1 MPFSSTALKAP
12 EAPSGPAVDA
22 RSIDELDAA
31 ICTLSRR
38 LHAETYRLLVLVR
51 EFDDRFGFAKWSF
64 KSCAEWLAWR
74 SQISLSA
81 AREKVRTAQAL
92 RNLPATSEAFAEGRL
107 SYSKVRAL
115 TRVATA
121 RDEDLLLAYALNAT
135 AAQFEERCRQMRNV
149 QPQATNSARHVW
161 EHRSLTIA
169 RNVERGTVVITVELP
184 TEDGE
189 LVSRALD
196 RAVASR
202 DVAEGK
208 DHIAAHGEE
217 RSKTDSWRAQ
227 QADALIA
234 MARAYLTRGN
244 TSTVSPSSSTAT
256 DASES
261 STSTADHYQLVV
273 HVDESVLRRGALRG
287 GIGRSDLPLETVRRL
302 SCDGN
307 LIALID
313 DARGRPLALG
323 RKRRVVSPALK
334 KALLSRDRGCTFP
347 GCHRKHYVDAHH
359 LEHWSNGGKTELQNL
374 TLLCSYHH
382 HLLHEGGFSI
392 RRANDGALEYRR
404 ADGRSIPRTGYRFDD
419 MHDDERYSENEPCA
433 ENELSGDAEPSAEGF
448 CTGMVRERAAVYV
461 LKPDSPRRRASGTVG
476 RRAG

>member
-1 MPFSSTALKAP
+1 MSVTSTALKAP
-12 EAPSGPAVDA
+12 EAPAQPAIDV
-22 RSIDELDAA
+22 RSVDELDAA
-31 ICTLSRR
+31 ICNLSRR
-38 LHAETYRLLVLVR
+38 LHAETYRLLILVR

-74 SQISLSA
+74 CQISLSA

-92 RNLPATSEAFAEGRL
+92 RYLPAISAAFAAGRL

-115 TRVATA
+115 TRVANA

-135 AAQFEERCRQMRNV
+135 AAQVEERCRQIRNV
-149 QPQATNSARHVW
+149 QPQAAVAARHVW

-196 RAVASR
+196 RVVAAGV
-202 DVAEGK
+202 VAEGK
-208 DHIAAHGEE
+208 DHLVAHGEA

-234 MARAYLTRGN
+234 MARGYLSRGN
-244 TSTVSPSSSTAT
+244 TSTVSPSSTTAT

-273 HVDESVLRRGALRG
+273 HVDESALRSESLRG
-287 GIGRSDLPLETVRRL
+287 GVGRSDLPLETVRRL
-302 SCDGN
+302 GCDGN
-307 LIALID
+307 LIALVD
-313 DARGRPLALG
+313 DDRGRPLALG

-334 KALLSRDRGCTFP
+334 KTLLARDRGCTFP
-347 GCHRKHYVDAHH
+347 GCHRTHYVDAHH
-359 LEHWSNGGKTELQNL
+359 LEHWSNGGKTELSNL

-392 RRANDGALEYRR
+392 RRLDDGALEFHR

-419 MHDDERYSENEPCA
+419 MHDDERSSEN
-433 ENELSGDAEPSAEGF
+433 NPSAEGF
-448 CTGMVRERAAVYV
+448 CNGMVRERSAVYE
-461 LKPDSPRRRASGTVG
+461 LKLVVDRFFEFLS
-476 RRAG
+476 